1 MKKERGLGR
10 GLSALIA
17 DDFQLDEKKEQSIVE
32 ILCSSIEPNQSQ
44 PRRVFEESALLELKE
59 SIRVHGVLQP
69 ILVRER
75 NDGYELIAG
84 ERRWRASM
92 MAGLEVIPAIVRFF
106 SDEDSAA
113 IALIENLQRE
123 DLNQI
128 EEAYAYR
135 ELIDRFGFTQKTIAT
150 QITKSR
156 VHVTN
161 TLRLLQLPQPILEW
175 VSTGDLS
182 AGHGRAL
189 LGLETED
196 AQIMGARLSIERGFS
211 VRQTEKWV
219 RNAQA
224 EPQKRKTKEKDIHIR
239 AVEEDLENALGRKV
253 RIQTSPSGQG
263 TISLEFYNGED
274 LQHLIEWMG
283 KTEK

>member
-17 DDFQLDEKKEQSIVE
+17 DDFQLDEKKEQKIVE
-32 ILCSSIEPNQSQ
+32 ISCSSIEPNQSQ

-106 SDEDSAA
+106 SDEDAAA

-128 EEAYAYR
+128 EEAHAYR

-161 TLRLLQLPQPILEW
+161 TLRLLQLPKPILDW

-196 AQIMGARLSIERGFS
+196 AQIMGAKVSIERGFS

-219 RNAQA
+219 RNTQV
-224 EPQKRKTKEKDIHIR
+224 EPKKKKIKEKDIHIR

-274 LQHLIEWMG
+274 LQQLIEWMG

>member
-17 DDFQLDEKKEQSIVE
+17 DDFQLDEKKEQRIME
-32 ILCSSIEPNQSQ
+32 ISCSSIEPNQSQ
-44 PRRVFEESALLELKE
+44 PRRNFEETALLELKE
-59 SIRVHGVLQP
+59 SILVHGVLQP

-75 NDGYELIAG
+75 NEGYELIAG

-92 MAGLEVIPAIVRFF
+92 MAGLDVIPAIVRFF

-123 DLNQI
+123 DLNQV
-128 EEAYAYR
+128 EEAHAYR

-161 TLRLLQLPQPILEW
+161 TLRLLQLPESILNW
-175 VSTGDLS
+175 VSIGDLS

-189 LGLETED
+189 LGLETAD
-196 AQIMGARLSIERGFS
+196 AQVMGAKLSIERGFS

-219 RNAQA
+219 RSAQI
-224 EPQKRKTKEKDIHIR
+224 EPKKRKIKEKDIHIR
-239 AVEEDLENALGRKV
+239 AVEENLENTLGRKV
-253 RIQTSPSGQG
+253 RIQESSSGKG

-283 KTEK
+283 KNEK

>member
-17 DDFQLDEKKEQSIVE
+17 DDFQLDEKKEQRIME
-32 ILCSSIEPNQSQ
+32 ISCSSIEPNQSQ
-44 PRRVFEESALLELKE
+44 PRRIFEEIALLELKE
-59 SIRVHGVLQP
+59 SILVHGVLQP

-92 MAGLEVIPAIVRFF
+92 MAGLDVIPAIVRFF

-123 DLNQI
+123 DLNQV
-128 EEAYAYR
+128 EEAHAYR
-135 ELIDRFGFTQKTIAT
+135 ELIYRFGFTQKTIAT

-161 TLRLLQLPQPILEW
+161 TLRLLQLPESILNW
-175 VSTGDLS
+175 VSIGDLS

-189 LGLETED
+189 LGLETAD
-196 AQIMGARLSIERGFS
+196 AQVMGAKLSIERGFS

-219 RNAQA
+219 RSAQI
-224 EPQKRKTKEKDIHIR
+224 EPKKRKIKEKDIHIR
-239 AVEEDLENALGRKV
+239 AVEENLENTLGRKV
-253 RIQTSPSGQG
+253 RIQESSSGKG

-283 KTEK
+283 KNEK

>member
-17 DDFQLDEKKEQSIVE
+17 DDFQLDESKEQRIVE
-32 ILCSSIEPNQSQ
+32 ISCSSIEPNQSQ
-44 PRRVFEESALLELKE
+44 PRRVFAEEALSELKD
-59 SIRVHGVLQP
+59 SILVHGVLQP
-69 ILVRER
+69 ILVREQ
-75 NDGYELIAG
+75 NEGYELIAG

-92 MAGLEVIPAIVRFF
+92 MAGLESIPAIVRSF

-123 DLNQI
+123 DLNQV
-128 EEAYAYR
+128 EEARAYR
-135 ELIDRFGFTQKTIAT
+135 ELINRFGFTQKTIASK
-150 QITKSR
+150 ITKSR

-161 TLRLLQLPQPILEW
+161 TLRLLQLPKTVLDW
-175 VSTGDLS
+175 VSNGDLS

-196 AQIMGARLSIERGFS
+196 EQIMGAQLSISKGFS

-219 RNAQA
+219 RSAQVK
-224 EPQKRKTKEKDIHIR
+224 PSKRKIKEKDIHIQ
-239 AVEEDLENALGRKV
+239 AVEETLENLLGRKV
-253 RIQTSPSGQG
+253 RIQAASSGKG
-263 TISLEFYNGED
+263 TISLEFYNEED
-274 LQHLIEWMG
+274 LQHLIDWMEIN
-283 KTEK
+283 EK

>member
-17 DDFQLDEKKEQSIVE
+17 DDFQLDEGNKQRIEE
-32 ILCSSIEPNQSQ
+32 ISCSLIEPNQSQ
-44 PRRVFEESALLELKE
+44 PRRVFAEEALSELKD
-59 SIRVHGVLQP
+59 SILVHGVLQP

-75 NDGYELIAG
+75 NEGYELIAG

-92 MAGLEVIPAIVRFF
+92 MAGLERIPAIVRSF

-123 DLNQI
+123 DLNQV
-128 EEAYAYR
+128 EEARAYR
-135 ELIDRFGFTQKTIAT
+135 ELIDRFGFTQKTIASK
-150 QITKSR
+150 ITKSR

-161 TLRLLQLPQPILEW
+161 TLRLLQLPKTVLNW
-175 VSTGDLS
+175 VSDGDLS

-189 LGLETED
+189 LGLETEEQ
-196 AQIMGARLSIERGFS
+196 QIQGAKLAIAKGFS

-219 RNAQA
+219 RSVQA
-224 EPQKRKTKEKDIHIR
+224 GPQKRKIKEKDIHVQ
-239 AVEEDLENALGRKV
+239 AVEENLENILGRKV
-253 RIQTSPSGQG
+253 RIQAASSGKG
-263 TISLEFYNGED
+263 TISLEFYDEED
-274 LQHLIEWMG
+274 LQHLIDWMEIQD
-283 KTEK
+283 K

>member
-17 DDFQLDEKKEQSIVE
+17 DDFQLDEKKEQRIVE
-32 ILCSSIEPNQSQ
+32 ISCSSIEPNQSQ

-128 EEAYAYR
+128 EEAHAYR
-135 ELIDRFGFTQKTIAT
+135 ELIDRFGFTQKTIAS

-161 TLRLLQLPQPILEW
+161 TLRLLQLPKPILEW
-175 VSTGDLS
+175 VSKGDLS

-196 AQIMGARLSIERGFS
+196 AQIKGAKLSIERGFS

-219 RNAQA
+219 RNAQIVS
-224 EPQKRKTKEKDIHIR
+224 PKRINKEKNIHVR

-253 RIQTSPSGQG
+253 RIKTSPSGQG

>member
-17 DDFQLDEKKEQSIVE
+17 DDFQLDEKKEQRIME
-32 ILCSSIEPNQSQ
+32 ISCSSIEPNQSQ
-44 PRRVFEESALLELKE
+44 PRRIFEEIALLELKE
-59 SIRVHGVLQP
+59 SILVHGVLQP

-92 MAGLEVIPAIVRFF
+92 MAGLDVIPAIVRFF

-123 DLNQI
+123 DLNQV
-128 EEAYAYR
+128 EEAHAYR

-161 TLRLLQLPQPILEW
+161 TLRLLQLPESILNW
-175 VSTGDLS
+175 VSIGDLS

-189 LGLETED
+189 LGLETAD
-196 AQIMGARLSIERGFS
+196 AQVMGAKLSIERGFS

-219 RNAQA
+219 RSAQI
-224 EPQKRKTKEKDIHIR
+224 EPKKRKIKEKDIHIR
-239 AVEEDLENALGRKV
+239 AVEENLENTLGRKV
-253 RIQTSPSGQG
+253 RIQESSSGKG

-283 KTEK
+283 KNEK

>member
-17 DDFQLDEKKEQSIVE
+17 DDFQLDENKEQRIEE
-32 ILCSSIEPNQSQ
+32 ISCSLIEPNQSQ
-44 PRRVFEESALLELKE
+44 PRRVFAEEALSELKD
-59 SIRVHGVLQP
+59 SILVHGVLQP

-75 NDGYELIAG
+75 NKGYELIAG

-92 MAGLEVIPAIVRFF
+92 MAGLERIPAIVRSF

-123 DLNQI
+123 DLNQV
-128 EEAYAYR
+128 EEARAYR
-135 ELIDRFGFTQKTIAT
+135 ELIDRFGYTQKTIAS

-161 TLRLLQLPQPILEW
+161 TLRLLQLPKTVLDW
-175 VSTGDLS
+175 VSAGDLS

-196 AQIMGARLSIERGFS
+196 QQIMGAKLSIAKGFS

-219 RNAQA
+219 RSAQA
-224 EPQKRKTKEKDIHIR
+224 SPRKRKIKEKDIHIQ
-239 AVEEDLENALGRKV
+239 AVEENLENLLGRKV
-253 RIQTSPSGQG
+253 RIQAASSGKG
-263 TISLEFYNGED
+263 TISFEFYNEED
-274 LQHLIEWMG
+274 LQHLIDWME
-283 KTEK
+283 TNEK

>member
-17 DDFQLDEKKEQSIVE
+17 DDFQLDEKKEQRIVE
-32 ILCSSIEPNQSQ
+32 ISCSSIEPNQSQ
-44 PRRVFEESALLELKE
+44 PRRIFAEEALSELKE
-59 SIRVHGVLQP
+59 SILVHGVLQP

-75 NDGYELIAG
+75 PNGYELIAG
-84 ERRWRASM
+84 ERRWRACM
-92 MAGLEVIPAIVRFF
+92 MAGIEVIPAIVRVF

-128 EEAYAYR
+128 EEARAYR
-135 ELIDRFGFTQKTIAT
+135 ELIDRFGFTQKTIAS

-161 TLRLLQLPQPILEW
+161 TLRLLQLPKPVLDW
-175 VSTGDLS
+175 VSAGDLS

-196 AQIMGARLSIERGFS
+196 EQILGAKLSIAKGFS
-211 VRQTEKWV
+211 VRQIEKWV
-219 RNAQA
+219 RSAQT
-224 EPQKRKTKEKDIHIR
+224 EPKKRKIKEKDIHIR
-239 AVEEDLENALGRKV
+239 AVEENLENALGRKV
-253 RIQTSPSGQG
+253 RIQAASSGKG

-274 LQHLIEWMG
+274 LQHLIEWM
-283 KTEK
+283 EKNEK